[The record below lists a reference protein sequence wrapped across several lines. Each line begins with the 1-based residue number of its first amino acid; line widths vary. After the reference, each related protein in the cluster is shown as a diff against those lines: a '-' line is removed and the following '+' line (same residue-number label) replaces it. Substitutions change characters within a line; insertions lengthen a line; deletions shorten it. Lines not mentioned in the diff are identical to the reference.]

1 MTVGAPKGKT
11 VAEPAPTK
19 RDAVPRGAGAP
30 GGFPGALRTPSA
42 TEDSARAHPH
52 LHHQTGHVGQRGGQA
67 VSFGHRVTVTQE
79 LQLGWGEA
87 DFTGTTQAHGPVQ
100 RPGGMPPALTPSG
113 TPPPSSSKGNEMA
126 ETHENKDGGGNQ
138 TASDGD
144 AARRARTQGPGA
156 RGDAVRPEARPR
168 PGWRRRR
175 TPLYRPTQPAIP
187 RRTELPPRLCRVG
200 ERHRPHPQQRDP
212 PLSHWAGQ
220 AATGGRGT
228 AAGSR
233 PHGEAGTACQAWGV
247 ARGPSSAPH
256 GVGSRG
262 APGP

>member
-42 TEDSARAHPH
+42 TENSARAHPH

-144 AARRARTQGPGA
+144 AARRARTRDPERGEMQSAQRPGPG
-156 RGDAVRPEARPR
+156 RG
-168 PGWRRRR
+168 GG
-175 TPLYRPTQPAIP
+175 
-187 RRTELPPRLCRVG
+187 G
-200 ERHRPHPQQRDP
+200 EGHPSTA
-212 PLSHWAGQ
+212 PLSLPYH
-220 AATGGRGT
+220 GGRNFLPGSAELGSGT
-228 AAGSR
+228 ALTPNSETR
-233 PHGEAGTACQAWGV
+233 
-247 ARGPSSAPH
+247 R
-256 GVGSRG
+256 
-262 APGP
+262 